1 MKKFILIILAI
12 LSILIL
18 SVAALLTMPGLRRF
32 LGIDISGFVVS
43 QIEALAADNINP
55 TLTVESASYRFP
67 TTVNLNGVRLTKDET
82 EILSV
87 DTVSIKLTRYPFKAE
102 QVRFGSF
109 DLQTPVMNF
118 LVDEKGG
125 ILGWDDFIKDDPEDK
140 DDDDSLDPSQQFA
153 VEKITIKN
161 ATFVYEDQRTSKE
174 RMMLDGFNM
183 DIDTTRAD
191 ESTLSPLINQ
201 KISDSEKD
209 DYHYPVIPTTEGWYH
224 LETVIE
230 RAPLIEA
237 TLDVGF
243 NINSLEIILR
253 EVAINTKLNDANVVV
268 LPPQIQPFL
277 REKNVE
283 GDLSVRVI
291 GFVDIDDPFKGP
303 IKIDGS
309 LTRASIGED
318 SARLEIP
325 SLGAHGTIH
334 SDVLT
339 FDTINGTM
347 LGGTFEGDFEMLLED
362 MTNGAVG
369 GTRPETDDD
378 ATEGSTS
385 QTPTSSAPALSPILG
400 NKAYGISCGLQ
411 LDEIQ
416 LQRLTSRRAPRD
428 QLLGSL
434 DLDVEASGI
443 VTRWPETL
451 RGDGEL
457 KVRNGRLASIPVIS
471 AVGRAM
477 DILLLQGRHNDQM
490 DIEFTLEPDG
500 IYLES
505 VNLVAGV
512 MAFRARGSI
521 GFDDT
526 IYLIMNGGPLERM
539 QHSMGALG
547 RLFGNVTDR
556 LVRYEVS
563 GPLGSP
569 SVRVRP
575 LGLFT
580 RDPLRRP
587 PPADSRDSPQP

>member
-1 MKKFILIILAI
+1 MIMLPILAA
-12 LSILIL
+12 
-18 SVAALLTMPGLRRF
+18 AALLTMPGLRRL

-55 TLTVESASYRFP
+55 TLTLESATYHFP
-67 TTVNLNGVRLTKDET
+67 MTVSLHGVKLTKDKI
-82 EILSV
+82 EILDV
-87 DTVSIKLTRYPFKAE
+87 ETVSITLTRYPFKAD

-109 DLQTPVMNF
+109 DLQTPVLNF
-118 LVDEKGG
+118 FVDAKGD
-125 ILGWDDFIKDDPEDK
+125 ILGWDDFVKSDPDDK
-140 DDDDSLDPSQQFA
+140 DDDDSLDASQQFA
-153 VEKITIKN
+153 VEKINIKN
-161 ATFVYEDQRTSKE
+161 ATFVYEDQRTNKD
-174 RMMLDGFNM
+174 RMTLDGFNM
-183 DIDTTRAD
+183 DIDTRRAD
-191 ESTLSPLINQ
+191 ESTYSKRIARA
-201 KISDSEKD
+201 IYDSEKD
-209 DYHYPVIPTTEGWYH
+209 DYQYPVIPTTEGWYH
-224 LETVIE
+224 LETIIE
-230 RAPLIEA
+230 RAPLIDA

-243 NINSLEIILR
+243 NINTLETILR
-253 EVAINTKLNDANVVV
+253 EVAINTKLNKENVGV

-277 REKNVE
+277 RKKNVQ
-283 GDLSVRVI
+283 GDLSFRVS
-291 GFVDIDDPFKGP
+291 GFIDSDEPFKGP

-309 LTRASIGED
+309 LTRASLGED

-325 SLGAHGTIH
+325 SLGAHGTIQ

-347 LGGTFEGDFEMLLED
+347 LGGTFEGDFELLLED
-362 MTNGAVG
+362 MTRGAVG

-378 ATEGSTS
+378 AKQASTAE
-385 QTPTSSAPALSPILG
+385 TAPSLSPILG

-411 LDEIQ
+411 LDKIQ

-457 KVRNGRLASIPVIS
+457 TVRDGRLASIPVIS
-471 AVGRAM
+471 AIGRTM
-477 DILLLQGRHNDQM
+477 DTLLLQGRHNDRM

-500 IYLES
+500 IYLERA
-505 VNLVAGV
+505 NLIAGI

-521 GFDDT
+521 GFDDQL
-526 IYLIMNGGPLERM
+526 YLILNGGPLERL
-539 QHSMGALG
+539 QDSMGAFG
-547 RLFGNVTDR
+547 RLFGNLTDR
-556 LVRYEVS
+556 LIRYEVS
-563 GPLGSP
+563 GPVGSP

-575 LGLFT
+575 LGLVT

-587 PPADSRDSPQP
+587 PPMTPAR

>member
-1 MKKFILIILAI
+1 MIMLPILAA
-12 LSILIL
+12 
-18 SVAALLTMPGLRRF
+18 AALLTMPGLRRL

-55 TLTVESASYRFP
+55 TLTLESATYHFP
-67 TTVNLNGVRLTKDET
+67 MTVSLHGVKLTKDKI
-82 EILSV
+82 EILDV
-87 DTVSIKLTRYPFKAE
+87 ETVSITLTRYPFKAD

-109 DLQTPVMNF
+109 DLQTPVLNF
-118 LVDEKGG
+118 FVDAKGD
-125 ILGWDDFIKDDPEDK
+125 ILGWDDFVKSDPDDK
-140 DDDDSLDPSQQFA
+140 DDDDSLDASQQFA
-153 VEKITIKN
+153 VEKINIKN
-161 ATFVYEDQRTSKE
+161 ATFVYEDQRTNKD
-174 RMMLDGFNM
+174 RMTLDGFNM
-183 DIDTTRAD
+183 DIDTRRAD
-191 ESTLSPLINQ
+191 ESTYSKRIARA
-201 KISDSEKD
+201 IYDSEKD
-209 DYHYPVIPTTEGWYH
+209 DYQYPVIPTTEGWYH
-224 LETVIE
+224 LETIIE
-230 RAPLIEA
+230 RAPLIDA

-243 NINSLEIILR
+243 NINTLETILR
-253 EVAINTKLNDANVVV
+253 EVAINTKLNKENVGV

-277 REKNVE
+277 RKKNVQ
-283 GDLSVRVI
+283 GDLSFRVS
-291 GFVDIDDPFKGP
+291 GFIDSDEPFKGP

-309 LTRASIGED
+309 LTRASLGED

-325 SLGAHGTIH
+325 SLGAHGTIQ

-347 LGGTFEGDFEMLLED
+347 LGGTFEGDFELLLED
-362 MTNGAVG
+362 MTRGAVG

-378 ATEGSTS
+378 AKQASTPE
-385 QTPTSSAPALSPILG
+385 TAPSLSPILG

-411 LDEIQ
+411 LDKIQ

-457 KVRNGRLASIPVIS
+457 TVRDGRLASIPVIS
-471 AVGRAM
+471 AIGRTM
-477 DILLLQGRHNDQM
+477 DTLLLQGRHNDRM

-500 IYLES
+500 IYLERA
-505 VNLVAGV
+505 NLIAGI

-521 GFDDT
+521 GFDDQL
-526 IYLIMNGGPLERM
+526 YLILNGGPLERL
-539 QHSMGALG
+539 QDSMGAFG
-547 RLFGNVTDR
+547 RLFGNLTDR
-556 LVRYEVS
+556 LIRYEVS
-563 GPLGSP
+563 GPVGSP

-587 PPADSRDSPQP
+587 PPMTPAR

>member
-1 MKKFILIILAI
+1 MKRFILIILAI
-12 LSILIL
+12 LCTLIL
-18 SVAALLTMPGLRRF
+18 CVAALLTMPGLRRF

-82 EILSV
+82 EILLV
-87 DTVSIKLTRYPFKAE
+87 DTVSITLTRYPFKAE

-109 DLQTPVMNF
+109 DLQTPVLNF

-153 VEKITIKN
+153 VQKITIKN
-161 ATFVYEDQRTSKE
+161 ATFVYEDQRTSKD

-201 KISDSEKD
+201 KIMDSEKD
-209 DYHYPVIPTTEGWYH
+209 DYHYPVIPTTKGWYH

-243 NINSLEIILR
+243 NINSLETILR

-325 SLGAHGTIH
+325 SLGANGTIR

-362 MTNGAVG
+362 MTNGALG

-385 QTPTSSAPALSPILG
+385 KTPTSTAPALSPILG

-411 LDEIQ
+411 LDKIQ

-477 DILLLQGRHNDQM
+477 DTLLLQGRHNDRM
-490 DIEFTLEPDG
+490 DIEFTLEPDA

-512 MAFRARGSI
+512 MAFRARGTI

-539 QHSMGALG
+539 QHSMGAVG
-547 RLFGNVTDR
+547 RLFGNFTDR

-563 GPLGSP
+563 GPLGAP

-587 PPADSRDSPQP
+587 PPAASKDRPQQ

>member
-1 MKKFILIILAI
+1 MKKFVLIILAF
-12 LSILIL
+12 LSVLIL
-18 SVAALLTMPGLRRF
+18 FIAALLTMPGLRRF

-67 TTVNLNGVRLTKDET
+67 TTVNLNGVRLTKDDT

-87 DTVSIKLTRYPFKAE
+87 DTVSITLTRYPFKEE

-109 DLQTPVMNF
+109 DLQTPVMNL
-118 LVDEKGG
+118 LVDEKGD
-125 ILGWDDFIKDDPEDK
+125 ILGWDDFIKDNPEDK
-140 DDDDSLDPSQQFA
+140 KDEDSLDPSQQFA
-153 VEKITIKN
+153 VQRITINN
-161 ATFVYEDQRTSKE
+161 ATFVYEDQRTNKD
-174 RMMLDGFNM
+174 RMKLDGFNM

-191 ESTLSPLINQ
+191 ESTSSKMVIP
-201 KISDSEKD
+201 KILESEKD

-224 LETVIE
+224 LESVIE

-243 NINSLEIILR
+243 NINSLETILR
-253 EVAINTKLNDANVVV
+253 EVAINTRLNDENVGV

-277 REKNVE
+277 RDKNVQ
-283 GDLSVRVI
+283 GDLSVRMS
-291 GFVDIDDPFKGP
+291 GFVDSDEPFKGP

-318 SARLEIP
+318 AARLDIP

-378 ATEGSTS
+378 KTEGA
-385 QTPTSSAPALSPILG
+385 TPETPSLSPILG

-411 LDEIQ
+411 LDKIQ

-428 QLLGSL
+428 QLLGLL

-457 KVRNGRLASIPVIS
+457 KVRDGRLASIPVIS
-471 AVGRAM
+471 AIGRAM
-477 DILLLQGRHNDQM
+477 DTLLLQGRHNDRL
-490 DIEFTLEPDG
+490 DIGFSLEPDG
-500 IYLES
+500 IYLET
-505 VNLVAGV
+505 VNLIAGV

-521 GFDDT
+521 EFDNT
-526 IYLIMNGGPLERM
+526 IYLLMNGGPLERL
-539 QHSMGALG
+539 QHSMGAVG
-547 RLFGNVTDR
+547 RLFGNFTDR

-587 PPADSRDSPQP
+587 PPADSKDRTQQ